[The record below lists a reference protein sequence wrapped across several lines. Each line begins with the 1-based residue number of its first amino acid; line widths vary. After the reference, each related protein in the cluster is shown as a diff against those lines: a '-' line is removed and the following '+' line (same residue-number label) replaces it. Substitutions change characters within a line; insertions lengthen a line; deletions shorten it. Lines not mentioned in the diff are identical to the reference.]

1 MYLLEEFLYKKGAYI
16 EMWPILHISAWFP
29 ILDKNVLEVCLSH
42 SSKSLVALARF
53 RWAVHHIQCSLSLQV
68 RYEKIL
74 TSKIKDYMQMWGLNA
89 AQEYFCICDFCIKI
103 LLFNIKPSDSPYRA
117 RSWMINRV
125 KAESFCRKAKRN
137 VVQQKAAH
145 DLWRPIQFV
154 RP

>member
-1 MYLLEEFLYKKGAYI
+1 MR
-16 EMWPILHISAWFP
+16 PILHNSAWFL
-29 ILDKNVLEVCLSH
+29 ILDKICLKCLSH
-42 SSKSLVALARF
+42 SSKPLVTLV
-53 RWAVHHIQCSLSLQV
+53 RWVCKSDMRIF
-68 RYEKIL
+68 L

-117 RSWMINRV
+117 RSWMVNRV